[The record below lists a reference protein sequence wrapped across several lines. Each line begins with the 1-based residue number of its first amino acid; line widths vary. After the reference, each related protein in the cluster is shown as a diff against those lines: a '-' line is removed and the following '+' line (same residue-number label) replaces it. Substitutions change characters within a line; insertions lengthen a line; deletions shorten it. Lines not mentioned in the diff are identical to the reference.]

1 VRFVFDA
8 KELQMANIQ
17 QYLEDFHDVIRA
29 DYDMNGTLREKRDI
43 VVDLIKRRLKE
54 GGHLTCDQLLQG
66 SYRMGTGVKPI
77 GDLEYDIDIG
87 LRFWI
92 KDTDYAAD
100 EVRKWVLEA
109 VDGHT
114 DSVEEKG
121 PCIRVGYS
129 KGFHLDLVMY
139 AAWTDEAGLE
149 QFRLAHRDNG
159 WQRADPS
166 GLLEH
171 VKNGRKRFEG
181 SEDNKTNTDQLR
193 RIVRYLKRWGDFAIP
208 FESDAKPAGIAYVLY
223 AVQHLENK
231 RFWDGGPD
239 DRTALCNLSLLAA
252 NTYGRVSVFKP
263 VPEYEDIFARLSED
277 DMKALKERSAALADR
292 LAKVAQ
298 ETDPAKACKL
308 LQEVFGPDFP
318 VPSPEETA
326 RKTSTPAIVT
336 SASSA

>member
-1 VRFVFDA
+1 
-8 KELQMANIQ
+8 MANIQ
-17 QYLEDFHDVIRA
+17 TYFEDFHEVIRA
-29 DYDMNGTLREKRDI
+29 DYDMNSTLREKRDI
-43 VVDLIKRRLKE
+43 VVDLIKARLKE

-77 GDLEYDIDIG
+77 GDLEYDIDFG

-92 KDTDYAAD
+92 KDTDYAAA

-114 DSVEEKG
+114 DSVEDKA

-139 AAWTDEAGLE
+139 AAWTDDVRQE

-159 WQRADPS
+159 WRRADP
-166 GLLEH
+166 GELLEY

-181 SEDNKTNTDQLR
+181 TEDGKTKTDQLR

-208 FESDAKPAGIAYVLY
+208 FESDARPAGIAYVLY
-223 AVQHLENK
+223 GVQHLENK

-239 DRTALCNLSLLAA
+239 DRTALYNLSLLAA

-263 VPEYEDIFARLSED
+263 VPEYEDVFGRLSD
-277 DMKALKERSAALADR
+277 DEMVALKERFAALADS
-292 LAKVAQ
+292 LAKAGQ
-298 ETDPAKACKL
+298 ETDPVKACEI
-308 LQEVFGPDFP
+308 LQVVFGPEFP
-318 VPSPEETA
+318 VPSTEQTA
-326 RKTSTPAIVT
+326 RKTTAPAIVT